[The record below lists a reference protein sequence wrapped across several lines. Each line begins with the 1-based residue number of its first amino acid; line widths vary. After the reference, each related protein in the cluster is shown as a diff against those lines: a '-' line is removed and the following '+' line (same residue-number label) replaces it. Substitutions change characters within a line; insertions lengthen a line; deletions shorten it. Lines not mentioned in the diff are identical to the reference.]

1 MNLLEISWAAQSGY
15 PVLLSLQLLP
25 LLAMAVMLLAGA
37 HRRIFAIGIGAALA
51 ELMLTIDLYR
61 RFDLSVG
68 AFQFGER
75 LALFG
80 PVEYHAAA
88 DGMTVLFV
96 LLNALLTLLVVV
108 YSHARRLTPLPW
120 VLAVVFAV
128 EAILM
133 SLLVS
138 LNLLWFLFM
147 STVQLLPVG
156 YLVWRWAS
164 SPEKDLALTR
174 FLQFMGVG
182 LLLLLGG
189 TLLLGLNHAGASGRW
204 SFDLI
209 DLASVEEPAEL
220 HTLIFFLLFY
230 GLAIRTPLFPLHGWL
245 PIIAEHGSIAVAP
258 VFLLGLKTGL
268 YGLLRF
274 VFPLLPEAVL
284 DWHRYVVAFAL
295 AGVFYAALMAL
306 LQVNLRRLLAFAVVS
321 HTSLVVIGLFTLGES
336 SFEGSIL
343 LAVNFGLAITGL
355 VFMIGLVYRRT
366 QSVLLSRLG
375 GLFDP
380 LPLLGVAFLVAGLSI
395 VGMPG
400 TPGFDAVHLLLEDA
414 IHRFGALLTV
424 AAALGNV
431 VAAGFLL
438 LAFQRAFLA
447 PATQVAGQP
456 RVEPASGLEKLV
468 SAMVILVLLGG
479 GFYPEPWLDLLDN
492 SAQSL
497 SLLFQGKGG

>member
-1 MNLLEISWAAQSGY
+1 MNFLEIPWAAQSGY
-15 PVLLSLQLLP
+15 PILLALQLLP
-25 LLAMAVMLLAGA
+25 LVAMVLMLLAGE
-37 HRRIFAIGIGAALA
+37 HRRIFAFGIGAALL
-51 ELMLTIDLYR
+51 ELLLAIDLYR
-61 RFDLSVG
+61 QFDLSVG

-75 LALFG
+75 LSLLG

-108 YSHARRLTPLPW
+108 YTHARKLTPLPW

-138 LNLLWFLFM
+138 LNLLWFLLM
-147 STVQLLPVG
+147 SAVQLLPVG
-156 YLVWRWAS
+156 YLIWRWAS

-182 LLLLLGG
+182 VFLLLGG
-189 TLLLGLNHAGASGRW
+189 TLMLGLNHADATGRW

-209 DLASVEEPAEL
+209 ELARVEEPAEV
-220 HTLIFFLLFY
+220 HALIFFLLFY

-258 VFLLGLKTGL
+258 VFLLGLKTGV

-284 DWHRYVVAFAL
+284 DWHQYVVAFAL

-321 HTSLVVIGLFTLGES
+321 HTSVVVIGLFTLGES

-343 LAVNFGLAITGL
+343 LSVNFGLAITGL
-355 VFMIGLVYRRT
+355 VFMIGLIYRRT

-375 GLFDP
+375 GLFDS
-380 LPLLGVAFLVAGLSI
+380 LPLLGIAFLVAGLSI

-400 TPGFDAVHLLLEDA
+400 TPGFDAVHLVLEDA
-414 IHRFGALLTV
+414 IHRFGALLTT

-447 PATQVAGQP
+447 PATQATEQQQIE
-456 RVEPASGLEKLV
+456 RASGLEKLV
-468 SAMVILVLLGG
+468 SALVILVLLGG
-479 GFYPEPWLDLLDN
+479 GFYPEPWLDLLDGW
-492 SAQSL
+492 AQSL